1 MEDDIGTDEY
11 TEKTLQEAFKPAT
24 LPTAYK
30 DQLLKDLIKETSGIM
45 KASKS
50 RFWKKPELWVAV
62 AVVVI
67 LTVIGYGIWLPYSVW
82 DRLTS

>member
-30 DQLLKDLIKETSGIM
+30 DQLLKDMIKETSGII

-50 RFWKKPELWVAV
+50 RF
-62 AVVVI
+62 
-67 LTVIGYGIWLPYSVW
+67 
-82 DRLTS
+82 